1 MIVFIG
7 YLASAF
13 LAVSLLMSNAF
24 KFRWYNLAGQ
34 IAFIIYGFLIN
45 AMPVIIANAILM
57 VINIY
62 QIIQLYKSK
71 EAFDVIPVNES
82 DPLAVRFIERNKK
95 EILEYFPEFEIN
107 KTSSFAIIVFRD
119 MTVANIFIA
128 NVSEDGNAT
137 VKLNY
142 TIPKYRDYKVGKFLF
157 ELEKDFLIK
166 NGLKKI
172 TYNNLNH
179 AGQIRFINSLGFSR
193 GNDTGN
199 YFKVLSKD

>member
-1 MIVFIG
+1 MIVFVG

-34 IAFIIYGFLIN
+34 IAFIIYGYLIN
-45 AMPVIIANAILM
+45 AMPVIIANVILM
-57 VINIY
+57 IINIY

-71 EAFDVIPVNES
+71 EAFDVIPIKES
-82 DPLAVRFIERNKK
+82 DPLAERFIERNKK
-95 EILEYFPEFEIN
+95 EILEYFPKFEIN
-107 KTSSFAIIVFRD
+107 INSGFAIMVFRD

-128 NVSEDGNAT
+128 DVAANGDAIVR
-137 VKLNY
+137 LNY
-142 TIPKYRDYKVGKFLF
+142 TIPKYRDYKVGKYLF
-157 ELEKDFLIK
+157 ELEKEFLIT

-179 AGQIRFINSLGFSR
+179 AGHIRFINALGFSK
-193 GNDTGN
+193 GNDAGN
-199 YFKVLSKD
+199 YFKILN

>member
-34 IAFIIYGFLIN
+34 IAFIVYGYFIN
-45 AMPVIIANAILM
+45 SMPVVIANAILM

-71 EAFDVIPVNES
+71 EAFDVIPVKES
-82 DPLAVRFIERNKK
+82 ESLAERFIERNKE
-95 EILEYFPEFEIN
+95 EILEYFPQFEIN
-107 KTSSFAIIVFRD
+107 RTSGFAIIVFRD
-119 MTVANIFIA
+119 MTAANIFIA
-128 NVSEDGNAT
+128 DVSEDGNAT
-137 VKLNY
+137 VRLNY

-157 ELEKDFLIK
+157 ELEKDFLIR

-172 TYNNLNH
+172 TYKNLTH
-179 AGQIRFINSLGFSR
+179 AGHIRFINSLGFSK
-193 GNDTGN
+193 GDDSGN
-199 YFKVLSKD
+199 YFKILN

>member
-1 MIVFIG
+1 
-7 YLASAF
+7 
-13 LAVSLLMSNAF
+13 
-24 KFRWYNLAGQ
+24 
-34 IAFIIYGFLIN
+34 
-45 AMPVIIANAILM
+45 
-57 VINIY
+57 
-62 QIIQLYKSK
+62 
-71 EAFDVIPVNES
+71 
-82 DPLAVRFIERNKK
+82 
-95 EILEYFPEFEIN
+95 
-107 KTSSFAIIVFRD
+107 

-179 AGQIRFINSLGFSR
+179 AGHIRFINSLGFSR